1 MREGILDPLSSSI
14 LSILRDES
22 LGVAHESTT
31 RAINVL
37 LLFSQVSQAD
47 TRVREA
53 FASRTIV
60 IRASSA
66 HSDKALM
73 DRSAESMREI
83 GGPARGTGSYLDTV
97 AGEITSHRSEVDQA
111 PCRLAAID

>member
-14 LSILRDES
+14 LSILKDES

-47 TRVREA
+47 ARVREA
-53 FASRTIV
+53 FASRTVV

-66 HSDKALM
+66 DE
-73 DRSAESMREI
+73 RQ
-83 GGPARGTGSYLDTV
+83 GTDG
-97 AGEITSHRSEVDQA
+97 
-111 PCRLAAID
+111 